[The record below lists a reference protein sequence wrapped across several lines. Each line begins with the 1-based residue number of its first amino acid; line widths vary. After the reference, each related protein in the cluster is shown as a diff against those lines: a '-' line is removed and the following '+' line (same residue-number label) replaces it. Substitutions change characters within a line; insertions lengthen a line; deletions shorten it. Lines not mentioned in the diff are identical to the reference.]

1 MQISGM
7 FNALLNTVRSDIV
20 SKEPDIVPTL
30 FISSFV
36 TVKGV

>member
-20 SKEPDIVPTL
+20 SKESDIVPAL
-30 FISSFV
+30 FISPFV
-36 TVKGV
+36 TVKGI